1 VQINKAMGKKLN
13 MNSMDKLISGLTG
26 KEQISMANSGSS
38 SNVASGNKES
48 SPQQEATH
56 TETSKK
62 TVKQHICATVEKM
75 DKIRAIAALEGLN
88 INSILDLALLFV
100 INKYEELHG
109 EINILPK
116 KGDVGKV
123 FNL

>member
-1 VQINKAMGKKLN
+1 
-13 MNSMDKLISGLTG
+13 MDKLIYGLTG

-62 TVKQHICATVEKM
+62 TVKQHICATVDVEKM

>member
-1 VQINKAMGKKLN
+1 
-13 MNSMDKLISGLTG
+13 MDKLISGLTG
-26 KEQISMANSGSS
+26 KEQTSIASVGS
-38 SNVASGNKES
+38 SNVASGDKVT
-48 SPQQEATH
+48 SPQKEATH
-56 TETSKK
+56 IDTSKK
-62 TVKQHICATVEKM
+62 TVKQHICATVDVEKM

-88 INSILDLALLFV
+88 INAILDLALLFV

-109 EINILPK
+109 EINMLPK